1 MRGIRTDPTE
11 AYAPLPTSTVQ
22 TRISWGTWFQ
32 GRPGA
37 MKTVTVLALI
47 VGITYLTFRVMFTS
61 PETMPVFFLM
71 LLLAETVGFISFAL
85 LAFEAWDISPTPRR
99 PTLDVPVDVVIAT
112 YDESIDVVE
121 PTVVGAL
128 LMRGDTTIFLSD
140 DGNRPEMKALAD
152 QYGITYQN
160 RRNRKHAKAGNIN
173 AILPRLTGDLLLVID
188 ADHVP
193 APDFLD
199 ATTGYFRD
207 PAIALV
213 QTAHSFRNHNSVM
226 HEEQGRHEQSLF
238 FDVLLPG
245 RNRLGSVF
253 WCGSAGLIRRSAL
266 LEVGGMATE
275 TVTEDF
281 ETSLHLQARG
291 HKIVYHNEHLVQGLA
306 PDTLN
311 AYLIQRFRW
320 AQGTLSAF
328 RPGRWLP
335 WRKGLTWKQKVS
347 YTGALLHY
355 LTPLQRLTYAV
366 TLIIVGA
373 FGIVPMT
380 YQGLPHLVLWAS
392 WIILSLLAVTAL
404 ERGTSHPFEGT
415 RNILLSM
422 GVFLRAIPALVS
434 RRRFIFRVTP
444 KNEVDM
450 GGWGSI
456 RPLWLPFTL
465 GLVTAMV
472 LAFRWVDLVFLDD
485 QRFDLLPAISLE
497 ILLVISL
504 FAIVEVSILVEI
516 FRHLMTRRQERAL
529 WRFPVQLPATISGHP
544 ATVVDLHQTG
554 AGFFAPADVVE
565 GKTHVPIELET
576 RQING
581 EGFICRGTLTIRSI
595 RPVTGQ
601 LGLARIGGIIDW
613 ESPRTRQAVIEHC
626 YVFEPYRARN
636 QVWMRSS
643 PRASVYLPATADG
656 DSVTLVDVSV
666 GGAAFH
672 SSHSPYAEG
681 DNVQLKVFLPNGE
694 VVAGALT
701 VRNVT
706 PKDSETV
713 RIGGLVTWSQIEWLS
728 SHVDLFV
735 HAQGQPSQAYAFSPL
750 L

>member
-1 MRGIRTDPTE
+1 MRGLRVDPTE
-11 AYAPLPTSTVQ
+11 AYAPLPASAVR
-22 TRISWGTWFQ
+22 TRISLGTWFQ

-37 MKTVTVLALI
+37 MKAVTILALI
-47 VGITYLTFRVMFTS
+47 VGVCYIAFRVLFTS
-61 PETMPVFFLM
+61 LDTMPFFFWM
-71 LLLAETVGFISFAL
+71 LLLAEAVGFISFAL

-99 PTLDVPVDVVIAT
+99 PSLDVPVDVVIAT
-112 YDESIDVVE
+112 YDESVDIVE
-121 PTVVGAL
+121 PTIVGAL

-140 DGNRPEMKALAD
+140 DSNRPEMKALAD
-152 QYGITYQN
+152 QYGIVYQS

-193 APDFLD
+193 SPDFLD

-207 PAIALV
+207 PTIALV

-281 ETSLHLQARG
+281 ETSLYLQARG

-335 WRKGLTWKQKVS
+335 WRRGLTWKQKVS

-355 LTPLQRLTYAV
+355 LTPVQRLVYAI

-380 YQGLPHLVLWAS
+380 YQGLPHLVLWAG
-392 WIILSLLAVTAL
+392 WIVLSLLAVTAL

-434 RRRFIFRVTP
+434 RRRFAFHVTP
-444 KNEVDM
+444 KNEIDQ
-450 GGWGSI
+450 GGWPSI
-456 RPLWLPFTL
+456 FLLWLPFTL
-465 GLVTAMV
+465 GLVTAVV
-472 LAFRWVDLVFLDD
+472 LGFRWVDLLVLENV
-485 QRFDLLPAISLE
+485 RFGLLPPISLE
-497 ILLVISL
+497 ILLVISF
-504 FAIVEVSILVEI
+504 FAIVEVAILSQI
-516 FRHLMTRRQERAL
+516 FRDLMTRRQERAL
-529 WRFPVQLPATISGHP
+529 WRFPVQLPATVAGEP
-544 ATVVDLHQTG
+544 ASVIDLHQTG
-554 AGFFAPADVVE
+554 GGFFAPLSAID
-565 GKTHVPIELET
+565 GKEQVPIELET
-576 RQING
+576 RQIKG
-581 EGFICRGTLTIRSI
+581 TGFICRGTLTIRSV
-595 RPVTGQ
+595 RPVAGQ
-601 LGLARIGGIIDW
+601 PGLVRVGGVIDW
-613 ESPRTRQAVIEHC
+613 ASPRTRRAVIEHC
-626 YVFEPYRARN
+626 YVLEPYRARN
-636 QVWMRSS
+636 QAWMRSS
-643 PRASVYLPATADG
+643 PRASVHLPGTANG
-656 DSVTLVDVSV
+656 KPVTIVDVSV
-666 GGAAFH
+666 GGAGFH
-672 SSHSPYAEG
+672 SSHHEYAEG
-681 DNVQLKVFLPNGE
+681 DIVRLKVSLPNDE
-694 VVAGALT
+694 LITGALT

-706 PKDSETV
+706 ERDGGMV
-713 RIGGLVTWSQIEWLS
+713 RVGGLVTWNQIEWLS
-728 SHVDLFV
+728 AHVDLFV
-735 HAQGQPSQAYAFSPL
+735 QAQRKTSHAYAFSPL